1 VAEKEDEVL
10 RGQGSSPTKIDYFI
24 VFSLVFKGILTS
36 LRSLKRSFGS
46 I

>member
-1 VAEKEDEVL
+1 VAEKEADML
-10 RGQGSSPTKIDYFI
+10 KGQGSSPTKIDYFI
-24 VFSLVFKGILTS
+24 GFSFVFNGILAS